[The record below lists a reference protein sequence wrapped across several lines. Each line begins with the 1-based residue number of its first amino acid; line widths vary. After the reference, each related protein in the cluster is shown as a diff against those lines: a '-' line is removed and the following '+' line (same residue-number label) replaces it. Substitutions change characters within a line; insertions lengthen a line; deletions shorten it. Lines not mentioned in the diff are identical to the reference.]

1 LVAIGAEAPRR
12 DANGGDENGSSGKD
26 EQHAP
31 EYSPTGDTQGDRM
44 TLKKFA
50 VYYVGFTTA
59 QAAWLLGRAYRTS
72 LAQNQDELRKVKR
85 ELDQLKKDKADAEK
99 KAAEKAI
106 EK

>member
-1 LVAIGAEAPRR
+1 MEMHHAAQ
-12 DANGGDENGSSGKD
+12 GGHESA
-26 EQHAP
+26 HAP

-59 QAAWLLGRAYRTS
+59 FLLALAPFQVPQAAWLLGRAYRTS

>member
-1 LVAIGAEAPRR
+1 
-12 DANGGDENGSSGKD
+12 
-26 EQHAP
+26 
-31 EYSPTGDTQGDRM
+31 M

-50 VYYVGFTTA
+50 LYYAGCTVAFLLA
-59 QAAWLLGRAYRTS
+59 LAPFQVPQASWLLGKAYRTS